1 MQIHNVGARQ
11 FKLGMR
17 LDYHMSTKTLTTCS
31 ILEQLVSFLD
41 LGQTHICADHV
52 I

>member
-17 LDYHMSTKTLTTCS
+17 LDYHMSTL
-31 ILEQLVSFLD
+31 LY
-41 LGQTHICADHV
+41 CAFKAHV
-52 I
+52 LY